1 MMAEIESG
9 GLRTYDMCVYVYRYA
24 HDADDSIRFDSV
36 PRLTCHAQLRAHSL
50 FFGARNTEH
59 SQGT

>member
-24 HDADDSIRFDSV
+24 PMMPMIRFDSV